1 MVYWIVD
8 NLVFMGVAAMV
19 IALMMLI
26 VAWVGRNLFSGVWFQ
41 TGWIIAMLLLIIP
54 VYWLIG
60 MMRPSFDLWGQNER
74 IDAFIKSYIEFS
86 NKPVFGGFFETGV
99 SIGTVIFAGWL
110 IGVLV
115 LAAWKMIRYFS
126 FRDTILRGSVPSDER
141 WIFAIPEEIR
151 SKIKLRDAAIPS
163 PFVFGIFRPTV
174 VMPSHAESREDVC
187 FALMHE
193 LLHIERKDLLT
204 KTIAEV
210 VAVLHWFN
218 PFAWIIRNQVTIAC
232 ENACDEAVAAKLNED
247 GRKGY
252 AAAILDFMDYSAA
265 PEPNYPP
272 TLMSFSG
279 DSDHVKRRLKNIMR
293 YKQMTRSVLIVSVGV
308 ILIIASVGVLTA
320 FSFAL
325 AGNGLRE
332 EIKEDAFSSITV
344 SGDSTKVSEPTEPLA
359 PTPVPQPYSDELTVM
374 SAGGKVLVAGSEIA
388 EVMPGTLSS
397 SFTPVSYSLS
407 HERVAFLMIPEGA
420 EYPTLYYCDGSK
432 ITEVA
437 ARVSDF
443 VISGDGSAIAYRDD
457 LKAAADGG
465 RLILYDT
472 KDQSKSTVSLNAVE
486 NYAVSSSGASVGYSI
501 LNQDQQIEAWVFP
514 QAAEPQR
521 IGLNQFIV
529 ALSDDANEVY
539 TITEK
544 DDLLTLNAIS
554 DGQAVTLFSG
564 RAENDEEQIRLITN
578 RDRSSALLVS
588 ADRAILYVSGT
599 GVTKLL
605 EGREI
610 SFFKETDTACTPI
623 LMSGYAVSCESIRA
637 NSFANTAVFAT
648 PDTAGESDAVW
659 IDADLNPRSTSIAGR
674 ILAISNNASRVIYE
688 MDDGTLMMV
697 DSAFGDGKANPVEL
711 SGRLMNGKLAFA
723 VDSSAYYLTDRG
735 ELYMISSSGK
745 PALLL
750 TNVNDFVLAGPE
762 AREEVFYLT
771 GYSELIE
778 QKSGQSVKKYG
789 STLFA
794 LEQEFG
800 VYSREIGRFVYRL
813 SGGAGGVYFECIEQR
828 DPGSLGCKPSTVF
841 YFSSN
846 GRDFAEVM
854 QIG

>member
-60 MMRPSFDLWGQNER
+60 MIRPNFDLWGQNES
-74 IDAFIKSYIEFS
+74 IDSFIKSYIEFS
-86 NKPVFGGFFETGV
+86 NRPVFGGFFETGV
-99 SIGTVIFAGWL
+99 SIGTVIFACWL
-110 IGVLV
+110 LGVVV

-151 SKIKLRDAAIPS
+151 AKIKMRDAAIPS

-187 FALMHE
+187 YALMHE

-204 KTIAEV
+204 KTIAEI

-218 PFAWIIRNQVTIAC
+218 PFAWIIRNQVTLAC

-279 DSDHVKRRLKNIMR
+279 DEDHVKRRLKNIMR
-293 YKQMTRSVLIVSVGV
+293 YKQMSRSVLIISVGV
-308 ILIIASVGVLTA
+308 ILIIASVGILTA

-332 EIKEDAFSSITV
+332 EINADAFSSIKV
-344 SGDSTKVSEPTEPLA
+344 SADSTKESEPTEPPE
-359 PTPVPQPYSDELTVM
+359 PTPAPEPYADELTVM

-388 EVMPGTLSS
+388 EVMPGTLNSS
-397 SFTPVSYSLS
+397 VAPVSYSLN
-407 HERVAFLMIPEGA
+407 HDRVAFLMTPEGA
-420 EYPTLYYCDGSK
+420 KYPTLYYCEGSK
-432 ITEVA
+432 VTEVA
-437 ARVSDF
+437 AGVHDF
-443 VISGDGSAIAYRDD
+443 VLCADGSAIAYRDD
-457 LKAAADGG
+457 LNEAAAGG
-465 RLILYDT
+465 RLILYGT
-472 KDQSKSTVSLNAVE
+472 EDQSKSTVSLHAVE
-486 NYAVSSSGASVGYSI
+486 NYAVSPSGASVGYSI
-501 LNQDQQIEAWVFP
+501 LNDEQQIEAWVFFET
-514 QAAEPQR
+514 AEQR
-521 IGLNQFIV
+521 NIGLHQFTI
-529 ALSDDANEVY
+529 ALSDDANEIF
-539 TITEK
+539 TITAQ

-554 DGQAVTLFSG
+554 DGKTVALYSG
-564 RAENDEEQIRLITN
+564 RAENGEEQIRLITS
-578 RDRSSALLVS
+578 RDRSSALLIS
-588 ADRAILYVSGT
+588 ADRAKLYVSGT
-599 GVTKLL
+599 GVSKLL

-610 SFFKETDTACTPI
+610 AFFKETDTACPPI
-623 LMSGYAVSCESIRA
+623 LMSGYTVSCESIGSD
-637 NSFANTAVFAT
+637 SFAKTAVFAT
-648 PDTAGESDAVW
+648 PDKAGESIAVW
-659 IDADLNPRSTSIAGR
+659 IDEDLNPQSANIAGR
-674 ILAISNNASRVIYE
+674 ILGISNHASRVIYE
-688 MDDGTLMMV
+688 TDDGTLMMV
-697 DSAFGDGKANPVEL
+697 DSVFGEGKADPVEL
-711 SGRLMNGKLAFA
+711 SGRLMNGNLAFTA
-723 VDSSAYYLTDRG
+723 DSSAYYLTDHG

-750 TNVNDFVLAGPE
+750 TDVNDFVLAGPE
-762 AREEVFYLT
+762 TREEVFYLT

-778 QKSGQSVKKYG
+778 QTTGQSVKKYG

-813 SGGAGGVYFECIEQR
+813 SGGTGGVYFECVEQR
-828 DPGSLGCKPSTVF
+828 DSEAPGCRSTTFF
-841 YFSSN
+841 YYSSN
-846 GRDFAEVM
+846 GREFTEVM